1 MTTMAP
7 LKFKSHVM
15 LTMLVMSTCPLF
27 SDGASLY
34 DNINIPTFTRVT
46 ATLRHSACQKKKN
59 PVMFVFVPF
68 G

>member
-1 MTTMAP
+1 MAP

-15 LTMLVMSTCPLF
+15 LTMLVMGTCPLF

-34 DNINIPTFTRVT
+34 DNIDIPTFTRVT
-46 ATLRHSACQKKKN
+46 ATLRQTKNN